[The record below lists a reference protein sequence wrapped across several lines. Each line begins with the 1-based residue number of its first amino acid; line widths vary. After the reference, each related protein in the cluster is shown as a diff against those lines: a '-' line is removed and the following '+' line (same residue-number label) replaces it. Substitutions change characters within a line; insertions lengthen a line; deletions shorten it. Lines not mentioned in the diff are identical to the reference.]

1 MFGFGLSGYIKNAKK
16 FVAECMTEANIT
28 DRDLDEFLPSEE
40 IISHIA
46 SHCRSVGLSAADC
59 GLSLVDAG
67 YEYMQKLAGRV
78 DRMLTSEAPSG
89 LPAEMATLHQAYLDG
104 RTKLHDRL
112 LAKAFEI
119 GTTRYGTQVVP
130 RFGKL
135 GAAMTEHVGEFLKN
149 A

>member
-1 MFGFGLSGYIKNAKK
+1 MFGFGLSGYITKAKK
-16 FVAECMTEANIT
+16 FVAECMAEANIT
-28 DRDLDEFLPSEE
+28 DRDLDEFLPSED
-40 IISHIA
+40 IISGIA
-46 SHCRSVGLSAADC
+46 SHCRSAGLSAADC

-67 YEYMQKLAGRV
+67 YDYMQKLGGRV
-78 DRMLTSEAPSG
+78 DSMLTGEAPGG
-89 LPAEMATLHQAYLDG
+89 LPAEMAVMHQAYLEG
-104 RTKLHDRL
+104 RTNLHDKL

-135 GAAMTEHVGEFLKN
+135 GAAMTERLGQFLKN